1 MKTKRKREALHCRS
15 LHASRSSHY
24 LVSRNEQQE
33 KPHAIYDMLT
43 TRLCPKL
50 PLAYEYTNGCDT
62 MRAVHTNTTKGHS
75 PLLLSLTYKSE
86 SCEVSMR
93 QNQSVVNAFQYVLSP
108 TRHIHKGWWREQ
120 RCEISANSA
129 KKQELAP
136 KCRKFAY
143 NAYTLP
149 PVFLTLYRNK

>member
-1 MKTKRKREALHCRS
+1 MPLQVKRTTREAPR
-15 LHASRSSHY
+15 Y
-24 LVSRNEQQE
+24 MYI
-33 KPHAIYDMLT
+33 PT
-43 TRLCPKL
+43 PTLCPKL
-50 PLAYEYTNGCDT
+50 PLAYGYTNGLDT
-62 MRAVHTNTTKGHS
+62 MRAVHKYNQGAFTAA
-75 PLLLSLTYKSE
+75 LFLTCILKFFQDFRTSKP
-86 SCEVSMR
+86 
-93 QNQSVVNAFQYVLSP
+93 SVVNAFQYVLSL
-108 TRHIHKGWWREQ
+108 TRHIHRGWWREQ